1 MPTRRTK
8 SSGPD
13 RASAKGWTKSPASCI
28 RSASRK
34 LNLDSVK
41 EVDVKV
47 LDRRKMI
54 LVNGV
59 LLALLALSIV
69 GCALLGPVR
78 LDLTQAL
85 QNIFSSNP
93 DSEILFR
100 ARLPRVLL
108 GVAIGGGMASCG
120 VVLQALLGNP
130 LACPQMLGVSGGAS
144 LGGIL
149 GLIFFPTWLLPL
161 AGGLLGEIS
170 WVPLAAFL
178 GALLS
183 MLFVYRFSLFHG
195 RLHPYHLLLSGVIF
209 NSFIAAVIM
218 FLNSI
223 VDFYQ
228 AQGLLFWLMGSL
240 STRAYLTVAFIWAY
254 IILGFLWLWAKGLSL
269 NLITLGRRS
278 GDATGRGNRRA
289 AAPNF
294 CRFIV
299 DDRRHGFGE
308 RHDRLRR
315 TDGTARHAPDRRQR
329 SPLVAAGIVSRRR
342 NFPVLGRHPRAHSAR
357 SRGVAGGHH
366 HRFLWRSVFSF
377 SALSRRQTN
386 AGSMNPAIQ
395 IRDLSFAYK
404 DRAVLHAISL
414 SVERGE
420 MVGILGPNGSGKTT
434 LLKILS
440 AVLTRARRGRN
451 STAESIESYGRR
463 ELSKL
468 FAVVQQETRVNFPYT
483 AAEIVLMGRASY
495 HSPFALEG
503 EERSRSCAREHGLDR
518 FSIALRPLSS
528 RVERRRKTTGDD
540 RARASAGAGNPFAR
554 RALRLPRSQTSSPG
568 LRAFAPAQ
576 PRARPDHRRRAAR
589 SQPRRAVFSRA

>member
-1 MPTRRTK
+1 M
-8 SSGPD
+8 
-13 RASAKGWTKSPASCI
+13 
-28 RSASRK
+28 
-34 LNLDSVK
+34 
-41 EVDVKV
+41 KV
-47 LDRRKMI
+47 LDRKKMI

-59 LLALLALSIV
+59 LLVLLALSIV

-223 VDFYQ
+223 IDFYQ

-254 IILGFLWLWAKGLSL
+254 IILGFLWLWSNGLSL
-269 NLITLGRRS
+269 NLITLGEEAAMQLGVETGALQRQVFVASSLMIGAMVSVS
-278 GDATGRGNRRA
+278 GMIGFVGLMVPHVMRLIVGSDHRLLLPASFLAGGIFLCWADTLARILL
-289 AAPNF
+289 APAELPVGIITAF
-294 CRFIV
+294 
-299 DDRRHGFGE
+299 FGGPFFLFLLYRE
-308 RHDRLRR
+308 GRR
-315 TDGTARHAPDRRQR
+315 T
-329 SPLVAAGIVSRRR
+329 L
-342 NFPVLGRHPRAHSAR
+342 
-357 SRGVAGGHH
+357 
-366 HRFLWRSVFSF
+366 
-377 SALSRRQTN
+377 AL
-386 AGSMNPAIQ
+386 
-395 IRDLSFAYK
+395 
-404 DRAVLHAISL
+404 
-414 SVERGE
+414 
-420 MVGILGPNGSGKTT
+420 
-434 LLKILS
+434 
-440 AVLTRARRGRN
+440 
-451 STAESIESYGRR
+451 
-463 ELSKL
+463 
-468 FAVVQQETRVNFPYT
+468 
-483 AAEIVLMGRASY
+483 
-495 HSPFALEG
+495 
-503 EERSRSCAREHGLDR
+503 
-518 FSIALRPLSS
+518 
-528 RVERRRKTTGDD
+528 
-540 RARASAGAGNPFAR
+540 
-554 RALRLPRSQTSSPG
+554 
-568 LRAFAPAQ
+568 
-576 PRARPDHRRRAAR
+576 
-589 SQPRRAVFSRA
+589 